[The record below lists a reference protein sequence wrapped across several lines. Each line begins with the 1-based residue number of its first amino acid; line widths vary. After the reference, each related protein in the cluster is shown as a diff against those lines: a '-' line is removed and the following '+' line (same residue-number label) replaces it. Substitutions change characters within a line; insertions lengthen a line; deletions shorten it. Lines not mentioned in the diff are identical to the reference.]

1 MFSPPTPPPP
11 PLTYGRAGHR
21 IQVGQVLRCLLT
33 SVSNPK
39 ALGVTIN
46 PVDVNKS
53 LVSLRA
59 CVASGVTRQSEV
71 VIGGEEQMLY
81 MMIDQIEDF

>member
-1 MFSPPTPPPP
+1 M
-11 PLTYGRAGHR
+11 
-21 IQVGQVLRCLLT
+21 GQVLRCLLT

-71 VIGGEEQMLY
+71 VIGGEEQMLC
-81 MMIDQIEDF
+81 MIFDQIEDF